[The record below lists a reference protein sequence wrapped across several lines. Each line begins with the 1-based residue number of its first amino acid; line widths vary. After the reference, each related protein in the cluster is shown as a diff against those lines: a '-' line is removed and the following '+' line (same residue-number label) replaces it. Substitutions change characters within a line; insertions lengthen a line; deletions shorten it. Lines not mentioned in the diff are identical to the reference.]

1 MNTKEKEKLYSIE
14 DLEKLLEN
22 IPYEIWLKD
31 KDGKHVYI
39 NKKGADS
46 LGLKKED
53 IIGKTDTELRSEGL
67 GKTCSETD
75 EQVIREKKPLFYE
88 DEFEENDGGCYRVYK
103 FPIKDSEDNVKL
115 TGGIANEVTHS
126 KHINKE
132 LKDLDNLFNEYQKSE
147 NENIDYTQ
155 SICRVLRNLN
165 NMVKSTSIDLFYID
179 KEKERLDLYISYD
192 KQSIFLEDSSINI
205 DYEKFSRLY
214 NNQLKICIDDELNY
228 DFRKIYNSQVK
239 MDDNSLFKIVPLK
252 MDNELIGLMYI
263 YYEDEEKCIDT
274 YDGFIYDIL
283 HRIGNFIT
291 NIGLKNELK
300 EKLYKSQEKANNLE
314 NEINKLEDVIE
325 SEMIK
330 INFLENMSHEFRTP
344 INVIL
349 MISKLLLSSIENDD
363 FNLDKE
369 KKINYLRTLRQN
381 SYRILRLTTN
391 ILDSTRFVN
400 DREPLEFNNYNII
413 NIIEDIVL
421 YSADYI
427 KDKCNKTIIF
437 DTEEEEVILSCN
449 PYSIERIMLN
459 LISNSLKFTDDYGI
473 IEIDIKVNKEE
484 ERLYVHIKNNG
495 EIISKE
501 DKELIFSK
509 FIQVENHIR
518 RQNEGSGIGL
528 YLVKCLVELHEG
540 EIWVNSEVE
549 CGTEFVFYIPIK
561 TINSEEDI
569 KIYSIEQHS
578 IIEKCN
584 IEFSDIYM

>member
-1 MNTKEKEKLYSIE
+1 
-14 DLEKLLEN
+14 
-22 IPYEIWLKD
+22 
-31 KDGKHVYI
+31 
-39 NKKGADS
+39 
-46 LGLKKED
+46 
-53 IIGKTDTELRSEGL
+53 
-67 GKTCSETD
+67 
-75 EQVIREKKPLFYE
+75 
-88 DEFEENDGGCYRVYK
+88 
-103 FPIKDSEDNVKL
+103 
-115 TGGIANEVTHS
+115 
-126 KHINKE
+126 
-132 LKDLDNLFNEYQKSE
+132 
-147 NENIDYTQ
+147 
-155 SICRVLRNLN
+155 
-165 NMVKSTSIDLFYID
+165 
-179 KEKERLDLYISYD
+179 
-192 KQSIFLEDSSINI
+192 
-205 DYEKFSRLY
+205 
-214 NNQLKICIDDELNY
+214 
-228 DFRKIYNSQVK
+228 
-239 MDDNSLFKIVPLK
+239 
-252 MDNELIGLMYI
+252 
-263 YYEDEEKCIDT
+263 
-274 YDGFIYDIL
+274 
-283 HRIGNFIT
+283 
-291 NIGLKNELK
+291 
-300 EKLYKSQEKANNLE
+300 
-314 NEINKLEDVIE
+314 
-325 SEMIK
+325 
-330 INFLENMSHEFRTP
+330 MSHEFRTP

-381 SYRILRLTTN
+381 SYRILRLSTN
-391 ILDSTRFVN
+391 ILDSTKFAN
-400 DREPLEFNNYNII
+400 DREPLEVNNYNII

-459 LISNSLKFTDDYGI
+459 LISNSLKFTDDDGI

-561 TINSEEDI
+561 TINSEENI

>member
-1 MNTKEKEKLYSIE
+1 MNTKEKKRLYTIE
-14 DLEKLLEN
+14 DLENLLES

-31 KDGKHVYI
+31 KEGKHVYI
-39 NKKGADS
+39 NKKGADK
-46 LGLKKED
+46 LGLQKKD
-53 IIGKTDTELRSEGL
+53 IIGKTDFELRPEPF
-67 GKTCSETD
+67 GKICSETD
-75 EQVIREKKPLFYE
+75 EQVIKEKKSLFYE
-88 DEFEENDGGCYRVYK
+88 DEFDENNGGCYRVYK

-381 SYRILRLTTN
+381 SYRILRLSTN
-391 ILDSTRFVN
+391 ILDSTKFAN
-400 DREPLEFNNYNII
+400 DREPLEVNNYNII

-459 LISNSLKFTDDYGI
+459 LISNSLKFTDDDGI

-569 KIYSIEQHS
+569 KVYSIEQHS

>member
-39 NKKGADS
+39 NKKGADT

-67 GKTCSETD
+67 GKICSETD

-88 DEFEENDGGCYRVYK
+88 DEFEENNGGCYRVYK

-115 TGGIANEVTHS
+115 TGGIANEVTYS

-132 LKDLDNLFNEYQKSE
+132 LKDLDNLFNHFQKSE
-147 NENIDYTQ
+147 NENIDYRHA
-155 SICRVLRNLN
+155 ICRVLKNLN
-165 NMVKSTSIDLFYID
+165 KMVKSTNIDLFYID
-179 KEKERLDLYISYD
+179 KEKERLDLYISCD
-192 KQSIFLEDSSINI
+192 KQSIFLKESSINI
-205 DYEKFSRLY
+205 DYEKFSELY
-214 NNQLKICIDDELNY
+214 NNKLKIGIDDKLNY
-228 DFRKIYNSQVK
+228 EFRKIYNSQVK

-381 SYRILRLTTN
+381 SYRILRLSTN
-391 ILDSTRFVN
+391 ILDSTKFAN
-400 DREPLEFNNYNII
+400 DREPLEVNNYNII

>member
-39 NKKGADS
+39 NKKGADT

-67 GKTCSETD
+67 GKICSETD

-88 DEFEENDGGCYRVYK
+88 DEFEENNGGCYRVYK
-103 FPIKDSEDNVKL
+103 FPIKDSADNVKL
-115 TGGIANEVTHS
+115 TGGIANEVTYS

-132 LKDLDNLFNEYQKSE
+132 LKDLDNLFNHFQKSE
-147 NENIDYTQ
+147 NENIDYRHA
-155 SICRVLRNLN
+155 ICRVLKNLN
-165 NMVKSTSIDLFYID
+165 KMVKSTNIDLFYID
-179 KEKERLDLYISYD
+179 KEKERLDLYISCD
-192 KQSIFLEDSSINI
+192 KQSIFLKESSINI
-205 DYEKFSRLY
+205 DYEKFSELY
-214 NNQLKICIDDELNY
+214 NNKLKIGIDDKLNY
-228 DFRKIYNSQVK
+228 EFRKIYNSQVK

-381 SYRILRLTTN
+381 SYRILRLSTN
-391 ILDSTRFVN
+391 ILDSTKFAN
-400 DREPLEFNNYNII
+400 DREPLEVNNYNII

-459 LISNSLKFTDDYGI
+459 LISNSLKFTDDDGI